1 MSELKELRNEID
13 KIDKEL
19 LSLFLRRMDVCGKV
33 ADYKRRNDMAVFDPI
48 REAQLLEAKKN
59 MLSSPEMADEVYE
72 FFNAI
77 MTISRIRQSKLLIKD
92 RTDICGEI
100 IEKSVKRKE
109 NPKVICYGYEGSY
122 SEEAAEK
129 VFGENCERE
138 YVSSFS
144 EAFKKIEEGRADYT
158 VLPIENSST
167 GVISEVLDTLA
178 EKDLYIVGEEYVA
191 VHHCLVGVKGADIR
205 GIKKI
210 FSHEQGFMQCREYID
225 KTGDV
230 ECVPHYSTALSA
242 RYVSELC
249 DKSVCA
255 IASERTAKIY
265 GLDILDKDINAVDCN
280 TTRFVVIAKYPEIC
294 DAADKISVVFN
305 LDHRS
310 GELYRILSTF
320 ARGGLNL
327 LKLESRPIPEKP
339 FEYKFFA
346 DYSGNLKT
354 SEVRMLTNNLI
365 NETRRFTVI
374 GNYKNANGEIK

>member
-1 MSELKELRNEID
+1 MNELENLRNEID
-13 KIDKEL
+13 GIDKEL
-19 LSLFLRRMDVCGKV
+19 LALFLKRMEVCGEV
-33 ADYKRRNDMAVFDPI
+33 ADYKRRNNMKVLDPE
-48 REAQLLEAKKN
+48 REAQLLEAKRK

-77 MTISRIRQSKLLIKD
+77 MTISRIRQSKLLAKEG
-92 RTDICGEI
+92 TDICDEI
-100 IEKSVKRKE
+100 IKKSVEKKKSL
-109 NPKVICYGYEGSY
+109 KVVCYGYEGSY

-129 VFGENCERE
+129 VFGAKCERE

-144 EAFKKIEEGRADYT
+144 EAFKKIEEGMADYT

-178 EKDLYIVGEEYVA
+178 EKELYIVGEEYVSIR
-191 VHHCLVGVKGADIR
+191 HCLVGTPDTELS
-205 GIKKI
+205 GIKKLY
-210 FSHEQGFMQCREYID
+210 SHGQGFEQCREYIN
-225 KTGDV
+225 KLGNV

-242 RYVSELC
+242 RYVAELN

-265 GLDILDKDINAVDCN
+265 GLKILDKNINTVDCN
-280 TTRFVVIAKYPEIC
+280 TTRFVVISKYPEIN
-294 DAADKISVVFN
+294 DEADKISSVFN

-339 FEYKFFA
+339 FEYRFFA
-346 DYSGNLKT
+346 DYSGNLK
-354 SEVRMLTNNLI
+354 VDRVKMLTNNLI
-365 NETRRFTVI
+365 NETRKFTFL
-374 GNYKNANGEIK
+374 GNYKNSNGEIK